1 MATPQPK
8 LFRRRGTIVPPEVP
22 RILTAAESNDVKALD
37 LTLRYYAVNERDESG
52 MTPLHYAAGTL
63 ANQATDQLLAHP
75 DTDATIADDFG
86 RSAATVDFECWEE
99 LSDAVSLRHLC
110 VIPPH
115 LT

>member
-63 ANQATDQLLAHP
+63 ANQALTNCWRIPIRTPQSLMILGGAP
-75 DTDATIADDFG
+75 LPLILNVG
-86 RSAATVDFECWEE
+86 RNCQT
-99 LSDAVSLRHLC
+99 LM
-110 VIPPH
+110 
-115 LT
+115 